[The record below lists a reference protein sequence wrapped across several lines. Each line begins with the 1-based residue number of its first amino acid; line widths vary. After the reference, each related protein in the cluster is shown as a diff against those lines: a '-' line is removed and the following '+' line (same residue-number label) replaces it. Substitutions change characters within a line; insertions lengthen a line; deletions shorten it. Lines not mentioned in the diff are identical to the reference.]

1 MNLLPVLI
9 AGLAGSVHCAGM
21 CGGIVSAFSVGGPS
35 AAPARTRV
43 IPIVRAGTGTV
54 PSTSVASLAAGGA
67 AAGAPSADAGL
78 AVAWAGANAGALG
91 HVLSYNAGRIGSYML
106 AGAIAGGFAGSVA
119 SLAHMALAQQAAH
132 VLANLMLVA
141 MGLYLMDAWRGLARV
156 EQAGGALWRR
166 VQRLVKPLVPMDT
179 PLKALALGGLW
190 GWVPC
195 GMVYSMLLTAMLS
208 GSALEGALVMGAF
221 GLGTLPMLLAMGMA
235 GARLRQYLQQ
245 RSVRI
250 ACGLLVLGFG
260 ILGLARVAG
269 GGQHTWLD
277 VFCLTVQ
284 P

>member
-1 MNLLPVLI
+1 MNLLPILV

-35 AAPARTRV
+35 ATPARTRV
-43 IPIVRAGTGTV
+43 IPIARAGAG
-54 PSTSVASLAAGGA
+54 ALAASGA
-67 AAGAPSADAGL
+67 T
-78 AVAWAGANAGALG
+78 AWAGANAGALS
-91 HVLSYNAGRIGSYML
+91 HVLSYNTGRIGSYML
-106 AGAIAGGFAGSVA
+106 AGAIAGGLAGSVA
-119 SLAHMALAQQAAH
+119 SLTHMATMQLAGH
-132 VLANLMLVA
+132 WLANLMLAA

-156 EQAGGALWRR
+156 EQAGGALWRH
-166 VQRLVKPLVPMDT
+166 VQPLIKPLVPMDT

-208 GSALEGALVMGAF
+208 GSALDGALVMGAF

-245 RSVRI
+245 RSVRV

-260 ILGLARVAG
+260 VLGLARAASG
-269 GGQHTWLD
+269 NQHGWLD
-277 VFCLTVQ
+277 VLCLTVQ

>member
-35 AAPARTRV
+35 AAPARARV
-43 IPIVRAGTGTV
+43 VPIMRVATGTGA
-54 PSTSVASLAAGGA
+54 ASAAGGA
-67 AAGAPSADAGL
+67 
-78 AVAWAGANAGALG
+78 AWAGANAGALG

-106 AGAIAGGFAGSVA
+106 AGAIAGGLAGSVA
-119 SLAHMALAQQAAH
+119 SLAHMASAQLAAH
-132 VLANLMLVA
+132 WLANLMLVA

-156 EQAGGALWRR
+156 EQAGGVLWRR
-166 VQRLVKPLVPMDT
+166 VQPLLRPLVPMDT
-179 PLKALALGGLW
+179 PLKALALGALW

-208 GSALEGALVMGAF
+208 ASALHGALVMAAF
-221 GLGTLPMLLAMGMA
+221 GFGTLPMLLAMGMA
-235 GARLRQYLQQ
+235 GAKLRQYLQQ
-245 RSVRI
+245 RPVRV

-260 ILGLARVAG
+260 VFGLARVAG
-269 GGQHTWLD
+269 GMQHGWLD
-277 VFCLTVQ
+277 VLCLTVR

>member
-1 MNLLPVLI
+1 MNLLPILI

-35 AAPARTRV
+35 AAPARARV
-43 IPIVRAGTGTV
+43 IPIARMGTGGT
-54 PSTSVASLAAGGA
+54 AAMT
-67 AAGAPSADAGL
+67 
-78 AVAWAGANAGALG
+78 WAGANTGALG
-91 HVLSYNAGRIGSYML
+91 HVLAYNSGRIGSYML
-106 AGAIAGGFAGSVA
+106 AGAIAGGIAGSVA
-119 SLAHMALAQQAAH
+119 SLAQMASAQLIAYW
-132 VLANLMLVA
+132 LANLMLVA

-156 EQAGGALWRR
+156 EALGGILWRR
-166 VQRLVKPLVPMDT
+166 VQPLVKPLVPMDT

-208 GSALEGALVMGAF
+208 GSALDGALIMGAF

-235 GARLRQYLQQ
+235 GSKLRHYLQK
-245 RSVRI
+245 RSVRV

-260 ILGLARVAG
+260 VLGLARAAS
-269 GGQHTWLD
+269 GGQHAWFD
-277 VFCLTVQ
+277 VLCLTVQ